1 MTVLPIVEIG
11 NPVLRERAREVSPE
25 ELASAPRSRT

>member
-11 NPVLRERAREVSPE
+11 NPVLRESARELSPE
-25 ELASAPRSRT
+25 ELASAPIQP